1 MPRKSSAAMTVITPS
16 SRPTRLAAPSSLSV
30 DERKAF
36 VDLVGSCEP
45 NHFRPSDTVLLCRYV
60 EAIVLA
66 ETAAR
71 HLRKNA
77 VMPNGKASAWLV
89 VQEKCVRAITALSM
103 RLRLSPQ
110 ARAPN
115 NPGPRP
121 KPMSHYDAMRLANEE

>member
-1 MPRKSSAAMTVITPS
+1 MPRKSQAALIVVTPT
-16 SRPTRLAAPSSLSV
+16 SRPTRLTPPSSLSP

-36 VDLVGSCEP
+36 IDLVGSCEP
-45 NHFRPSDTVLLCRYV
+45 NHFRQSDIVLLCRYV

-71 HLRKNA
+71 HLRKDA
-77 VMPNGKASAWLV
+77 VVNGKTSAWLV
-89 VQEKCVRAITALSM
+89 VQEKSVRAITALSM

-121 KPMSHYDAMRLANEE
+121 KPVSHYEAMRLANEE